1 METYSYKAVSA
12 DGKDKKGTLQAETR
26 EEALKKV
33 KDMGMIP
40 VSVEAQN
47 ALNKDIEL
55 PFMTAKKVSSRDMS
69 VFCRQFAS
77 ILKAGVSI
85 INALEMMESQTE
97 NKDLKK
103 SIGKVRGSVE
113 KGETLS
119 DAMRMESLFPSILVD
134 MVRAGEASGSLET
147 SLSRMAIQFEKD
159 AKTKGMI
166 KKAMIYPMVLLC
178 VAIGVLV
185 VMVVYVIP
193 KFVSMFED
201 LGSDLPFMTKMMLNL
216 SDFVINYWY
225 IIIIAIVAIVFLYK
239 SYKKTDGGKHVID
252 GIKLKIPVF
261 GKLTKKTACAR
272 FARTMSTLLQAG
284 MPMIEA
290 LDIVSSTM
298 DNVLYK
304 DALQNVK
311 NGVSLGMP
319 LSEQLRK
326 TNLFPP
332 MILHMT
338 GIGEETGNLEEMLT
352 NTAVY
357 YEEEVELATQSI
369 TALMEP
375 LIILVMAAIVI
386 VLVLSIYQP
395 MIQLYNTL

>member
-1 METYSYKAVSA
+1 
-12 DGKDKKGTLQAETR
+12 
-26 EEALKKV
+26 
-33 KDMGMIP
+33 
-40 VSVEAQN
+40 
-47 ALNKDIEL
+47 
-55 PFMTAKKVSSRDMS
+55 
-69 VFCRQFAS
+69 
-77 ILKAGVSI
+77 
-85 INALEMMESQTE
+85 
-97 NKDLKK
+97 
-103 SIGKVRGSVE
+103 
-113 KGETLS
+113 
-119 DAMRMESLFPSILVD
+119 
-134 MVRAGEASGSLET
+134 
-147 SLSRMAIQFEKD
+147 
-159 AKTKGMI
+159 
-166 KKAMIYPMVLLC
+166 
-178 VAIGVLV
+178 
-185 VMVVYVIP
+185 
-193 KFVSMFED
+193 
-201 LGSDLPFMTKMMLNL
+201 
-216 SDFVINYWY
+216 
-225 IIIIAIVAIVFLYK
+225 
-239 SYKKTDGGKHVID
+239 
-252 GIKLKIPVF
+252 
-261 GKLTKKTACAR
+261 
-272 FARTMSTLLQAG
+272 MSTLLQAG

-386 VLVLSIYQP
+386 VLVLSISQP

>member
-103 SIGKVRGSVE
+103 SIGNVRGSVE

-119 DAMRMESLFPSILVD
+119 DAMRMENLFPSILVD

-261 GKLTKKTACAR
+261 GELTKKTACAR

>member
-119 DAMRMESLFPSILVD
+119 DAMRTENLFPSILVD
-134 MVRAGEASGSLET
+134 MVKAGEASGSLET
-147 SLSRMAIQFEKD
+147 SLSRMAVQFEKD

-216 SDFVINYWY
+216 SNFVINYWY
-225 IIIIAIVAIVFLYK
+225 IIIIAIAAIVILYK
-239 SYKKTDGGKHVID
+239 SYKKTDSGKHLID

-261 GKLTKKTACAR
+261 GELAKKTACAR

-290 LDIVSSTM
+290 LDIVASTM

-304 DALQNVK
+304 DALQKVK

>member
-55 PFMTAKKVSSRDMS
+55 PFMTTKKVSSRDMS

-134 MVRAGEASGSLET
+134 MVRAGEAS
-147 SLSRMAIQFEKD
+147 
-159 AKTKGMI
+159 
-166 KKAMIYPMVLLC
+166 
-178 VAIGVLV
+178 
-185 VMVVYVIP
+185 
-193 KFVSMFED
+193 
-201 LGSDLPFMTKMMLNL
+201 
-216 SDFVINYWY
+216 
-225 IIIIAIVAIVFLYK
+225 
-239 SYKKTDGGKHVID
+239 
-252 GIKLKIPVF
+252 
-261 GKLTKKTACAR
+261 
-272 FARTMSTLLQAG
+272 
-284 MPMIEA
+284 
-290 LDIVSSTM
+290 
-298 DNVLYK
+298 
-304 DALQNVK
+304 
-311 NGVSLGMP
+311 
-319 LSEQLRK
+319 
-326 TNLFPP
+326 
-332 MILHMT
+332 
-338 GIGEETGNLEEMLT
+338 
-352 NTAVY
+352 
-357 YEEEVELATQSI
+357 
-369 TALMEP
+369 
-375 LIILVMAAIVI
+375 
-386 VLVLSIYQP
+386 
-395 MIQLYNTL
+395 

>member
-26 EEALKKV
+26 EEALRKV

-119 DAMRMESLFPSILVD
+119 DAMRTESLFPSILVD

-147 SLSRMAIQFEKD
+147 SLSRMAVQFEKD

-225 IIIIAIVAIVFLYK
+225 IIIIAIAAIVILYK
-239 SYKKTDGGKHVID
+239 SYKKTDGGKHLID

-261 GKLTKKTACAR
+261 GELAKKTACAR

-290 LDIVSSTM
+290 LDIVASTM

-304 DALQNVK
+304 DALQKVK